1 MVQAPSLGVVFGLL
15 TNGLFRFPIIEGYY
29 RPDRAPSGGTT
40 MNTRKFLSALLT
52 VVLLLTLAV
61 PAFAANTAGDKVV
74 RNDKVDQ
81 ITYTFANSDRVTNY
95 YFDKNK
101 KGQVAYISNDK
112 TELYEIVYGDNGA
125 ITAIKDFRNQS
136 YNAYNQYD
144 FNESGKQTAKWHKSE
159 GYGTKNENTRL
170 NGGISKYAASFDDSG
185 RLVRWADDVGDGK
198 IVTTTFTYN
207 QDGTVKSVH
216 EESND
221 GSYVMDY
228 TYEYM
233 TI

>member
-1 MVQAPSLGVVFGLL
+1 
-15 TNGLFRFPIIEGYY
+15 
-29 RPDRAPSGGTT
+29 